1 MKIID
6 IAALLGLKKSLE
18 HVEYFSGSLPLPVVF
33 GAIFFYD
40 YQNLYVSSFPKIKN
54 KYNIF
59 IYKGWS

>member
-40 YQNLYVSSFPKIKN
+40 YLNLYGEFASQN
-54 KYNIF
+54 K
-59 IYKGWS
+59 K